1 MARSTY
7 NWWRRN
13 KKRKTLPKSKPLLL
27 RIRNGDFETS
37 QYLKEAAAE
46 METLTNLK
54 EKEILRAQKLNLNKE
69 TTEQNVFNA
78 TDEYQRRYNRLMKD
92 FFEDEQRILKELRM
106 GLKREFKKDL
116 WERAMESL
124 SDGGVEDLYW
134 WYKKELGLGQTPS
147 EIAIQLGRDSIKGL

>member
-13 KKRKTLPKSKPLLL
+13 KKRKTLPTSYPLLL

-37 QYLKEAAAE
+37 QYLKEAMVE
-46 METLTNLK
+46 MKTLTGLK
-54 EKEILRAQKLNLNKE
+54 EKELLRSKKLNLNSE
-69 TTEQNVFNA
+69 TTYQNVFNA

-92 FFEDEQRILKELRM
+92 LFEDEQRILKELRK
-106 GLKREFKKDL
+106 GLTREFKKDL
-116 WERAMESL
+116 WEQAMESC
-124 SDGGVEDLYW
+124 DGSVEDLYW

-147 EIAIQLGRDSIKGL
+147 EIAIQLGRNSTKGL